1 MLYFKCVMCVISEYF
16 MAFIL
21 KGEIFLKKQD
31 FKRQLAAIMALAVT
45 FSSVP
50 PVWADEISF
59 ITDDDITLN
68 SISTIGMETNAYD
81 LLSDPVSDCPFIIT
95 GSADSAV
102 PLEHY
107 YALGSEAVGSQK
119 LVFYVNSNGAEDFE
133 ITSVTYNESDAT
145 SKLYGLIKLEEVN
158 GVSKYAYD
166 VDCWGTAVITVN
178 ATVGDVAYSQ
188 SFTFTSAA
196 AYLIPK
202 IYTNSISIPF
212 GTTADNIGTVI
223 DENELVQVSFSNK
236 YQSDITAGSEI
247 VRGVSDFPIPMHG
260 MYYTLDAKIS
270 DTDPYSVDV
279 SIVPTE
285 EGALCYC
292 FDTENTSATIP
303 FDVESPI
310 FKDAPEELVVPVFK
324 RDTESLYER
333 ANERAGS
340 AAILSNKFG
349 IYNGDT
355 YITSSRAHTLN
366 RYDKTYSEILATR
379 DYVHAY
385 GIKGYYPEAANWIFP
400 KGYNDTNQ
408 TALTYDPSVE
418 NYGFM
423 MNLPIRYDVKKI
435 ILKPLLEGKFTADNP
450 IDTSN
455 GESLSEAIKSALT
468 FTTENMDYSNMPTE
482 LLYGNTSY
490 KKTNVEEPE
499 GETVYAPAS
508 DDFDIIAGDMTY
520 DEKTGLQK
528 VTVTFV
534 LTEKGEEAYELS
546 ASDNAGISAT
556 VYVKAAMESYSF
568 SKESVSVSENASE
581 KLDLSRYL
589 EVSPTSTD
597 ASSVKY
603 YSDSPEIATVDEST
617 GAVTPV
623 APGSAKIYARGIIGG
638 EQGPKAYITVNVL
651 DEITISF
658 PNAEKNNSAY
668 YLYVTKYEKT
678 DSDETDQDFKYY
690 NNIVKNNAVVT
701 GNAKEYDFTDY
712 YLDTRGFSL
721 GALFSG
727 NSMLFSFSPIENSTC
742 LSSDSVKRLRVY
754 AKRDAHPV
762 LDTLTVPKDSE
773 KANEYIKDYFD
784 NLSFT
789 TYTGEAIDVDYTVKS
804 LTLNNDSTATAVI
817 EVADSQKD
825 EICIARTEDYN
836 KPLSTTEITVPVEYV
851 EKQTISAHW
860 NGGKLKLNLNTF
872 NRDGMM
878 AAIEEKMADDA
889 VSFTDGSGKKIAIPF
904 CGKDGDSGY
913 YIVTTGAGDS
923 MLLTLGFKGKYA
935 DFYDLDEGDVA
946 GTVYTGQNFNV
957 LVDFNVHIVP
967 SFIDTDIKVKIRK
980 TSTDAEK
987 IAAVKEA
994 VKAVDIRD
1002 ITTGEIIDKYPYE
1015 LSFGDNDIDI
1025 FNRTADSTFN
1035 VTDNRFVIG
1044 NGEAKT
1050 LHLGTQNF
1058 TFIDTG
1064 DGTEYTVS
1072 DKELKL
1078 ADGAETEAVIKVN
1091 PDDDTDKRLGL
1102 AKNYAL
1108 RCIDTEPGTV
1118 VRVNVVGS
1126 DANGATIAVSLM
1138 TNGNEVLSSEKTT
1151 SIEFNI
1157 TYRERKVVDL
1167 NLEPTDVTDNVVYVM
1182 PDDDLNARVALGTE
1196 RMKEMFTVTGAEEL
1210 SEDDYIVNIQPYAA
1224 DDGQAMFLITISL
1237 TNDDYCFKS
1246 KEHTAESKTI
1256 IFTEKKPA
1264 MVSLISKESV
1274 TPVFSTD
1281 ISDTNKDREVIL
1293 KEYIKK
1299 SIAIEAAPASDKEMC
1314 TDYDLDDIEYTTEYS
1329 DNGLPA
1335 SMTAKVV
1342 LHPDDYAE
1350 DGYNYSL
1357 TFTPTWKIEVDTTLA
1372 LKADATLTPEL
1383 RIPLADMTNMT
1394 IDDALVDYM
1403 KNAFSIINGFEG
1415 CDVRITP
1422 TVTDGDQVQGEVTL
1436 ILPAGG
1442 SNYCYKT
1449 KPGCIETLSF
1459 NAKVIG
1465 VSSATLALKDGMTL
1479 DPVIEVKDTDDADT
1493 RFQKAMEYINNAYTV
1508 ENADCDYSIGIER
1521 RAEIDS
1527 GYAEL
1532 ILRVP
1537 DEYELSE
1544 DSVNTLIFNAKYK
1557 VIYDYAKPEI
1567 TKVTPAAETVGVNWS
1582 EVRGAEKY
1590 RVYYFADGKWTLAGE
1605 RTETGM
1611 YVRNLTPGKK
1621 YGFAVKALLNGE
1633 WTDVTA
1639 SDIVYAT
1646 TLDVKPRI
1654 IETYDEEGVIGIN
1667 WSKVYAAEK
1676 YRVYYYT
1683 DGKWAL
1689 AGERTEEHML
1699 VKGLTKGK
1707 KYGFAVK
1714 ALVNGKWTDVTSSDI
1729 VYVTVSNIKPVIT
1742 KTFTSGKGTVG
1753 LNWSAVNGAEKY
1765 RVYYFADGK
1774 WTYAGERTELGMY
1787 VRNLTSGKKYGFAVK
1802 AYVDGQF
1809 TDVTSSDI
1817 IYVTAE

>member
-1 MLYFKCVMCVISEYF
+1 
-16 MAFIL
+16 
-21 KGEIFLKKQD
+21 
-31 FKRQLAAIMALAVT
+31 
-45 FSSVP
+45 
-50 PVWADEISF
+50 
-59 ITDDDITLN
+59 
-68 SISTIGMETNAYD
+68 
-81 LLSDPVSDCPFIIT
+81 
-95 GSADSAV
+95 
-102 PLEHY
+102 
-107 YALGSEAVGSQK
+107 
-119 LVFYVNSNGAEDFE
+119 
-133 ITSVTYNESDAT
+133 
-145 SKLYGLIKLEEVN
+145 
-158 GVSKYAYD
+158 
-166 VDCWGTAVITVN
+166 
-178 ATVGDVAYSQ
+178 
-188 SFTFTSAA
+188 
-196 AYLIPK
+196 
-202 IYTNSISIPF
+202 
-212 GTTADNIGTVI
+212 
-223 DENELVQVSFSNK
+223 
-236 YQSDITAGSEI
+236 
-247 VRGVSDFPIPMHG
+247 
-260 MYYTLDAKIS
+260 
-270 DTDPYSVDV
+270 
-279 SIVPTE
+279 
-285 EGALCYC
+285 
-292 FDTENTSATIP
+292 
-303 FDVESPI
+303 
-310 FKDAPEELVVPVFK
+310 
-324 RDTESLYER
+324 
-333 ANERAGS
+333 
-340 AAILSNKFG
+340 
-349 IYNGDT
+349 
-355 YITSSRAHTLN
+355 
-366 RYDKTYSEILATR
+366 
-379 DYVHAY
+379 
-385 GIKGYYPEAANWIFP
+385 
-400 KGYNDTNQ
+400 
-408 TALTYDPSVE
+408 
-418 NYGFM
+418 
-423 MNLPIRYDVKKI
+423 
-435 ILKPLLEGKFTADNP
+435 
-450 IDTSN
+450 
-455 GESLSEAIKSALT
+455 
-468 FTTENMDYSNMPTE
+468 
-482 LLYGNTSY
+482 
-490 KKTNVEEPE
+490 
-499 GETVYAPAS
+499 
-508 DDFDIIAGDMTY
+508 
-520 DEKTGLQK
+520 
-528 VTVTFV
+528 
-534 LTEKGEEAYELS
+534 
-546 ASDNAGISAT
+546 
-556 VYVKAAMESYSF
+556 
-568 SKESVSVSENASE
+568 
-581 KLDLSRYL
+581 
-589 EVSPTSTD
+589 
-597 ASSVKY
+597 
-603 YSDSPEIATVDEST
+603 
-617 GAVTPV
+617 
-623 APGSAKIYARGIIGG
+623 
-638 EQGPKAYITVNVL
+638 
-651 DEITISF
+651 
-658 PNAEKNNSAY
+658 
-668 YLYVTKYEKT
+668 
-678 DSDETDQDFKYY
+678 
-690 NNIVKNNAVVT
+690 
-701 GNAKEYDFTDY
+701 
-712 YLDTRGFSL
+712 
-721 GALFSG
+721 
-727 NSMLFSFSPIENSTC
+727 
-742 LSSDSVKRLRVY
+742 
-754 AKRDAHPV
+754 
-762 LDTLTVPKDSE
+762 
-773 KANEYIKDYFD
+773 
-784 NLSFT
+784 
-789 TYTGEAIDVDYTVKS
+789 
-804 LTLNNDSTATAVI
+804 
-817 EVADSQKD
+817 
-825 EICIARTEDYN
+825 
-836 KPLSTTEITVPVEYV
+836 
-851 EKQTISAHW
+851 
-860 NGGKLKLNLNTF
+860 
-872 NRDGMM
+872 MM

-946 GTVYTGQNFNV
+946 GTVYTGNNFNV

-967 SFIDTDIKVKIRK
+967 SFMDTDIKVKISK

-987 IAAVKEA
+987 IAAVQEA
-994 VKAVDIRD
+994 IKAIDIRD
-1002 ITTGEIIDKYPYE
+1002 IYTGEIIDKYTYK
-1015 LSFGDNDIDI
+1015 LNFGDNDIDI

-1050 LHLGTQNF
+1050 LHLGRQNF

-1108 RCIDTEPGTV
+1108 RCVDMEPGTV
-1118 VRVNVVGS
+1118 VRVNVVSS

-1157 TYRERKVVDL
+1157 TYQERKVVDL

-1182 PDDDLNARVALGTE
+1182 PDDDLNARIALGTE

-1210 SEDDYIVNIQPYAA
+1210 SEDDYSVNIQPYAA
-1224 DDGQAMFLITISL
+1224 DDEQATFLITISL

-1264 MVSLISKESV
+1264 MVSLTSKESV

-1281 ISDTNKDREVIL
+1281 ISDTNKDREAIL

-1299 SIAIEAAPASDKEMC
+1299 NIAFQAAAASDKDKEMC
-1314 TDYDLDDIEYTTEYS
+1314 TSYNLDDIEYITEYS

-1357 TFTPTWKIEVDTTLA
+1357 TFTPKWRIKVDTTLA
-1372 LKADATLTPEL
+1372 LQADATLTPEL
-1383 RIPLADMTNMT
+1383 RIPAADLSDNMAVT
-1394 IDDALVDYM
+1394 EALVNYM

-1415 CDVRITP
+1415 CSVRITP
-1422 TVTDGDQVQGEVTL
+1422 TAMDGEQVQGEVNL
-1436 ILPAGG
+1436 ILPEDG
-1442 SNYCYKT
+1442 SNYYYLT

-1479 DPVIEVKDTDDADT
+1479 SPVIEVKETDDADT
-1493 RFQKAMEYINNAYTV
+1493 RFQKAMEYIDNAYTV

-1537 DEYELSE
+1537 DGYELSE
-1544 DSVNTLIFNAKYK
+1544 DSVDTLIFNATYK

-1567 TKVTPAAETVGVNWS
+1567 TKVTPAAKTVGVNWS

-1667 WSKVYAAEK
+1667 WTEVYAAEK

-1817 IYVTAE
+1817 VYVTAE

>member
-1 MLYFKCVMCVISEYF
+1 

-119 LVFYVNSNGAEDFE
+119 LVFYVNSNGAEDFK
-133 ITSVTYNESDAT
+133 ITSVTYNEADAT

-178 ATVGDVAYSQ
+178 ATVGDVSYSQ

-202 IYTNSISIPF
+202 IYAYSTISIPF

-490 KKTNVEEPE
+490 NKTNVEEPE

-508 DDFDIIAGDMTY
+508 DDFDIITGDMTY

-589 EVSPTSTD
+589 EVSPTGTD

-603 YSDSPEIATVDEST
+603 YSDNPEIATVDEST

-623 APGSAKIYARGIIGG
+623 APGSAKIYAQGIIGG

-651 DEITISF
+651 DEITITF
-658 PNAEKNNSAY
+658 PNAEKIDSAY
-668 YLYVTKYEKT
+668 YLYVTQYEGS
-678 DSDETDQDFKYY
+678 DSQQKFIYY
-690 NNIVKNNAVVT
+690 SDIVKNNAAVT
-701 GNAKEYDFTDY
+701 GNVKEYEVTD
-712 YLDTRGFSL
+712 DNHDARGFRL

-762 LDTLTVPKDSE
+762 LDTLTVPKDPE

-804 LTLNNDSTATAVI
+804 LNLNNDSTATAVI

-878 AAIEEKMADDA
+878 AAVEKKLADGA
-889 VSFTDGSGKKIAIPF
+889 VSFTDESGKEIAIPF
-904 CGKDGDSGY
+904 CGKNGDSGY

-923 MLLTLGFKGKYA
+923 ILLTLGFKGKYA

-946 GTVYTGQNFNV
+946 GTVYTGKNFNV

-967 SFIDTDIKVKIRK
+967 SFMDTDIKVKISK

-987 IAAVKEA
+987 IAAVQEA
-994 VKAVDIRD
+994 IKAIDIRD
-1002 ITTGEIIDKYPYE
+1002 IYTGEIIDKYTYK
-1015 LSFGDNDIDI
+1015 LNFGDNDIDI

-1050 LHLGTQNF
+1050 LHLGRQNF

-1078 ADGAETEAVIKVN
+1078 ADGASTEAVIKVN
-1091 PDDDTDKRLGL
+1091 PDDDVLTRLNL
-1102 AKNYAL
+1102 AKDYVAG
-1108 RCIDTEPGTV
+1108 CIDTESDSRIVDV
-1118 VRVNVVGS
+1118 VSS
-1126 DANGATIAVSLM
+1126 DANGATIAVSL
-1138 TNGNEVLSSEKTT
+1138 TPSANEVLSSEKTT
-1151 SIEFNI
+1151 RLEFNI
-1157 TYRERKVVDL
+1157 TYRERKAVEL
-1167 NLEPTDVTDNVVYVM
+1167 KLEPTDVTDNVVYVM

-1264 MVSLISKESV
+1264 MVTLTSKESV

-1281 ISDTNKDREVIL
+1281 ISDTNKDREAIL

-1299 SIAIEAAPASDKEMC
+1299 NIAFQAAAASDKDKEMC
-1314 TDYDLDDIEYTTEYS
+1314 TSYNLDDIEYITEYS

-1357 TFTPTWKIEVDTTLA
+1357 TFTPKWRIKVDTTLA
-1372 LKADATLTPEL
+1372 L
-1383 RIPLADMTNMT
+1383 
-1394 IDDALVDYM
+1394 
-1403 KNAFSIINGFEG
+1403 
-1415 CDVRITP
+1415 
-1422 TVTDGDQVQGEVTL
+1422 
-1436 ILPAGG
+1436 
-1442 SNYCYKT
+1442 
-1449 KPGCIETLSF
+1449 
-1459 NAKVIG
+1459 
-1465 VSSATLALKDGMTL
+1465 
-1479 DPVIEVKDTDDADT
+1479 
-1493 RFQKAMEYINNAYTV
+1493 
-1508 ENADCDYSIGIER
+1508 
-1521 RAEIDS
+1521 
-1527 GYAEL
+1527 
-1532 ILRVP
+1532 
-1537 DEYELSE
+1537 
-1544 DSVNTLIFNAKYK
+1544 
-1557 VIYDYAKPEI
+1557 
-1567 TKVTPAAETVGVNWS
+1567 
-1582 EVRGAEKY
+1582 
-1590 RVYYFADGKWTLAGE
+1590 
-1605 RTETGM
+1605 
-1611 YVRNLTPGKK
+1611 
-1621 YGFAVKALLNGE
+1621 
-1633 WTDVTA
+1633 
-1639 SDIVYAT
+1639 
-1646 TLDVKPRI
+1646 
-1654 IETYDEEGVIGIN
+1654 
-1667 WSKVYAAEK
+1667 
-1676 YRVYYYT
+1676 
-1683 DGKWAL
+1683 
-1689 AGERTEEHML
+1689 
-1699 VKGLTKGK
+1699 
-1707 KYGFAVK
+1707 
-1714 ALVNGKWTDVTSSDI
+1714 
-1729 VYVTVSNIKPVIT
+1729 
-1742 KTFTSGKGTVG
+1742 
-1753 LNWSAVNGAEKY
+1753 
-1765 RVYYFADGK
+1765 
-1774 WTYAGERTELGMY
+1774 
-1787 VRNLTSGKKYGFAVK
+1787 
-1802 AYVDGQF
+1802 
-1809 TDVTSSDI
+1809 
-1817 IYVTAE
+1817 

>member
-1 MLYFKCVMCVISEYF
+1 
-16 MAFIL
+16 MAFFIL

-133 ITSVTYNESDAT
+133 ITSVTYNEADAT

-166 VDCWGTAVITVN
+166 VDCRGTAVITVN

-188 SFTFTSAA
+188 SFTFTSAE

-223 DENELVQVSFSNK
+223 DENELVQVGFNSK
-236 YQSDITAGSEI
+236 YQSDITVGSEI
-247 VRGVSDFPIPMHG
+247 VRGVRDY
-260 MYYTLDAKIS
+260 YYTPVHGEDYTIDAKIS
-270 DTDPYSVDV
+270 DADPYSVDV

-285 EGALCYC
+285 EGALSYC

-324 RDTESLYER
+324 RDTESLYKR

-400 KGYNDTNQ
+400 KGYNDTNP
-408 TALTYDPSVE
+408 TASTYDPSVE

-435 ILKPLLEGKFTADNP
+435 ILKPLLDGKFTADNP

-490 KKTNVEEPE
+490 NKTNVEEPE

-589 EVSPTSTD
+589 EVSPTGTD

-603 YSDSPEIATVDEST
+603 YSDNPEIATVDEST
-617 GAVTPV
+617 GVITAV
-623 APGSAKIYARGIIGG
+623 APGSAKIYAQGIIGG

-658 PNAEKNNSAY
+658 PNAEKINSAY
-668 YLYVTKYEKT
+668 YLYVTKYERT

-690 NNIVKNNAVVT
+690 NNTVKNNAVVT
-701 GNAKEYDFTDY
+701 GNAKEYDFTDH

-762 LDTLTVPKDSE
+762 LDTLTVPKDPE

-957 LVDFNVHIVP
+957 LVDFNVYIVP
-967 SFIDTDIKVKIRK
+967 SFLDTDIKVNISK

-994 VKAVDIRD
+994 VEAVDIRD
-1002 ITTGEIIDKYPYE
+1002 ITTGEIIDKYTYK

-1025 FNRTADSTFN
+1025 FNRTADATFN
-1035 VTDNRFVIG
+1035 ITDNRFVIG
-1044 NGEAKT
+1044 NSEAKK
-1050 LHLGTQNF
+1050 LQLGRQNF
-1058 TFIDTG
+1058 TFTDN
-1064 DGTEYTVS
+1064 GTEYTVS
-1072 DKELKL
+1072 DRELKL
-1078 ADGAETEAVIKVN
+1078 KDGASTEAVIKVN
-1091 PDDDTDKRLGL
+1091 PDDDVLTRLNL
-1102 AKNYAL
+1102 AKDYVAG
-1108 RCIDTEPGTV
+1108 CIDMEPDTSVEVKV
-1118 VRVNVVGS
+1118 VSS
-1126 DANGATIAVSLM
+1126 DANGSTITVSLM
-1138 TNGNEVLSSEKTT
+1138 TNGNNEVLSSEKTT
-1151 SIEFNI
+1151 RLEFNI
-1157 TYRERKVVDL
+1157 TYRERKAVEL
-1167 NLEPTDVTDNVVYVM
+1167 KLEPTDVTDNVVYVM
-1182 PDDDLNARVALGTE
+1182 PDDDLNARIALGAE
-1196 RMKEMFTVTGAEEL
+1196 RVKEMFTVTGAEEL
-1210 SEDDYIVNIQPYAA
+1210 SEDDYSVNIQPYTAGEDEA
-1224 DDGQAMFLITISL
+1224 LFLITISL

-1246 KEHTAESKTI
+1246 KENTNATKTI

-1264 MVSLISKESV
+1264 MVNLSTFNSV
-1274 TPVFSTD
+1274 TPVLSTD
-1281 ISDTNKDREVIL
+1281 ISDTNKNREAIL

-1299 SIAIEAAPASDKEMC
+1299 NITIAPAPASDKEMC

-1350 DGYNYSL
+1350 NGYNYSL
-1357 TFTPTWKIEVDTTLA
+1357 TFTPTWKIEADTTLA

-1544 DSVNTLIFNAKYK
+1544 DSVNTLIFNATYK

-1567 TKVTPAAETVGVNWS
+1567 TKVTPAANTVGINWS

-1667 WSKVYAAEK
+1667 WTEVYAAEK

-1817 IYVTAE
+1817 VYVTAE

>member
-1 MLYFKCVMCVISEYF
+1 M
-16 MAFIL
+16 
-21 KGEIFLKKQD
+21 KKQD

-119 LVFYVNSNGAEDFE
+119 LVFYVNSNGAEDFK
-133 ITSVTYNESDAT
+133 ITSVTYNEADAT

-178 ATVGDVAYSQ
+178 ATVGDVSYSQ

-202 IYTNSISIPF
+202 IYAYSTISIPF

-490 KKTNVEEPE
+490 NKTNVEEPE

-508 DDFDIIAGDMTY
+508 DDFDIITGDMTY

-589 EVSPTSTD
+589 EVSPTGTD

-603 YSDSPEIATVDEST
+603 YSDNPEIATVDEST

-623 APGSAKIYARGIIGG
+623 APGSAKIYAQGIIGG

-651 DEITISF
+651 DEITITF
-658 PNAEKNNSAY
+658 PNAEKIDSAY
-668 YLYVTKYEKT
+668 YLYVTQYEGS
-678 DSDETDQDFKYY
+678 DSQQKFIYY
-690 NNIVKNNAVVT
+690 SDIVKNNAAVT
-701 GNAKEYDFTDY
+701 GNVKEYEVTD
-712 YLDTRGFSL
+712 DNHDARGFRL

-762 LDTLTVPKDSE
+762 LDTLTVPKDPE

-804 LTLNNDSTATAVI
+804 LNLNNDSTATAVI

-878 AAIEEKMADDA
+878 AAVEKKLADGA
-889 VSFTDGSGKKIAIPF
+889 VSFTDESGKEIAIPF
-904 CGKDGDSGY
+904 CGKNGDSGY

-923 MLLTLGFKGKYA
+923 ILLTLGFKGKYA

-946 GTVYTGQNFNV
+946 GTVYTGKNFNV

-967 SFIDTDIKVKIRK
+967 SFMDTDIKVKISK

-987 IAAVKEA
+987 IAAVQEA
-994 VKAVDIRD
+994 IKAIDIRD
-1002 ITTGEIIDKYPYE
+1002 IYTGEIIDKYTYK
-1015 LSFGDNDIDI
+1015 LNFGDNDIDI

-1050 LHLGTQNF
+1050 LHLGRQNF

-1078 ADGAETEAVIKVN
+1078 ADGASTEAVIKVN
-1091 PDDDTDKRLGL
+1091 PDDDVLTRLNL
-1102 AKNYAL
+1102 AKDYVAG
-1108 RCIDTEPGTV
+1108 CIDTESDSRIVDV
-1118 VRVNVVGS
+1118 VSS
-1126 DANGATIAVSLM
+1126 DANGATIAVSL
-1138 TNGNEVLSSEKTT
+1138 TPSANEVLSSEKTT
-1151 SIEFNI
+1151 RLEFNI
-1157 TYRERKVVDL
+1157 TYRERKAVEL
-1167 NLEPTDVTDNVVYVM
+1167 KLEPTDVTDNVVYVM

-1264 MVSLISKESV
+1264 MVTLTSKESV

-1281 ISDTNKDREVIL
+1281 ISDTNKDREAIL

-1299 SIAIEAAPASDKEMC
+1299 NIAFQAAAASDKDKEMC
-1314 TDYDLDDIEYTTEYS
+1314 TSYNLDDIEYITEYS

-1357 TFTPTWKIEVDTTLA
+1357 TFTPKWRIKVDTTLA
-1372 LKADATLTPEL
+1372 LQADATLTPEL
-1383 RIPLADMTNMT
+1383 RIPPADLSDNMAVT
-1394 IDDALVDYM
+1394 EALVNYM

-1415 CDVRITP
+1415 CSVRITP
-1422 TVTDGDQVQGEVTL
+1422 TAMDGEQVQGEVNL
-1436 ILPAGG
+1436 ILPEDG
-1442 SNYCYKT
+1442 SNYYYLT

-1479 DPVIEVKDTDDADT
+1479 SPVIEVKETDDADT
-1493 RFQKAMEYINNAYTV
+1493 RFQKAMEYIDNAYTV

-1537 DEYELSE
+1537 DGYELSE
-1544 DSVNTLIFNAKYK
+1544 DSVNTLIFNATYK

-1667 WSKVYAAEK
+1667 WTEVYAAEK

-1817 IYVTAE
+1817 VYVTAE

>member
-1 MLYFKCVMCVISEYF
+1 
-16 MAFIL
+16 
-21 KGEIFLKKQD
+21 
-31 FKRQLAAIMALAVT
+31 
-45 FSSVP
+45 
-50 PVWADEISF
+50 
-59 ITDDDITLN
+59 
-68 SISTIGMETNAYD
+68 METNAYD

-133 ITSVTYNESDAT
+133 ITSVTYNEADAT

-490 KKTNVEEPE
+490 NKTNVEEPE

-508 DDFDIIAGDMTY
+508 DDFDIITGNMTY

-589 EVSPTSTD
+589 EVSPTGTD

-603 YSDSPEIATVDEST
+603 YSDNPEIATVDEST

-762 LDTLTVPKDSE
+762 LDTLTVPKDPE

-946 GTVYTGQNFNV
+946 GTVYTGKNFNV

-967 SFIDTDIKVKIRK
+967 SFLDTDIKVNISK

-987 IAAVKEA
+987 IAAVQEA
-994 VKAVDIRD
+994 VEAVDIRD
-1002 ITTGEIIDKYPYE
+1002 IYTGEIIDKYTYK

-1108 RCIDTEPGTV
+1108 RCIDTEPGTSV
-1118 VRVNVVGS
+1118 EVNVVSS
-1126 DANGATIAVSLM
+1126 DANGSTIAVSLM

-1182 PDDDLNARVALGTE
+1182 PDDDLNARVALGAE
-1196 RMKEMFTVTGAEEL
+1196 RVKEMFTVTGAEEL

-1264 MVSLISKESV
+1264 PVGLISKESV

-1281 ISDTNKDREVIL
+1281 ISDTNKNREAIL

-1299 SIAIEAAPASDKEMC
+1299 NITIAPAPASDKEMC

-1350 DGYNYSL
+1350 NGYNYSL
-1357 TFTPTWKIEVDTTLA
+1357 TFTPTWKIEADTTLA

-1544 DSVNTLIFNAKYK
+1544 DSVNTLIFNATYK

-1567 TKVTPAAETVGVNWS
+1567 TKVTPAANTVGINWS

-1667 WSKVYAAEK
+1667 WTEVYAAEK

-1817 IYVTAE
+1817 VYVTAE

>member
-1 MLYFKCVMCVISEYF
+1 M
-16 MAFIL
+16 
-21 KGEIFLKKQD
+21 FLKKQD

-59 ITDDDITLN
+59 ITDDDVTLN
-68 SISTIGMETNAYD
+68 SISTIGMETNAYE
-81 LLSDPVSDCPFIIT
+81 LLSDPVSDCPFTIT

-107 YALGSEAVGSQK
+107 YALGSEAIGSQK
-119 LVFYVNSNGAEDFE
+119 LVFYVNSNGAEDFK
-133 ITSVTYNESDAT
+133 ITSVTYNEADAT

-166 VDCWGTAVITVN
+166 VNCWGTAVITVN
-178 ATVGDVAYSQ
+178 ATVGDVSYSQ

-223 DENELVQVSFSNK
+223 DENELVEVGFNSK
-236 YQSDITAGSEI
+236 YQSDITVGSEI
-247 VRGVSDFPIPMHG
+247 VKGNKGDFPVPMHG

-285 EGALCYC
+285 EGAICYC

-324 RDTESLYER
+324 RDTESLYKR

-385 GIKGYYPEAANWIFP
+385 GIKGYYPDAANWIFP

-408 TALTYDPSVE
+408 TASTYDPSVE

-455 GESLSEAIKSALT
+455 GENLSEAIKSALT

-490 KKTNVEEPE
+490 NKTNVEEPE

-508 DDFDIIAGDMTY
+508 DDFDIITGDMTY

-528 VTVTFV
+528 VNVTFV

-556 VYVKAAMESYSF
+556 VYVKAAMESYRF

-589 EVSPTSTD
+589 EVSPTGTD

-603 YSDSPEIATVDEST
+603 YSDNPEIATVDEST
-617 GAVTPV
+617 GVVTAV
-623 APGSAKIYARGIIGG
+623 APGSAKIYAQGIIGG

-651 DEITISF
+651 DEITITF
-658 PNAEKNNSAY
+658 PNAEKIDSAY
-668 YLYVTKYEKT
+668 YLYVTQYEGSQQKFIYY
-678 DSDETDQDFKYY
+678 SD
-690 NNIVKNNAVVT
+690 IVKNNAAVT
-701 GNAKEYDFTDY
+701 GNVKEYEVTDDY
-712 YLDTRGFSL
+712 HDARGFRL
-721 GALFSG
+721 GALYSG
-727 NSMLFSFSPIENSTC
+727 NSMLFSFGPIENSTC

-762 LDTLTVPKDSE
+762 LDTLTVPKDPE

-804 LTLNNDSTATAVI
+804 LNLNNDSTATAVI

-836 KPLSTTEITVPVEYV
+836 KPLSTAEITVPVEYV

-878 AAIEEKMADDA
+878 AAVEKKLADGA
-889 VSFTDGSGKKIAIPF
+889 VSFTDESGKEIAIPF
-904 CGKDGDSGY
+904 CGKNGDSGY
-913 YIVTTGAGDS
+913 YIVTSGAGDS

-967 SFIDTDIKVKIRK
+967 SFMDTDIKVKISK

-987 IAAVKEA
+987 IAAVQEA
-994 VKAVDIRD
+994 IKAIDIRD
-1002 ITTGEIIDKYPYE
+1002 IYTSKIIDRYTYK
-1015 LSFGDNDIDI
+1015 LNFGDNDIDI

-1050 LHLGTQNF
+1050 LHLGRQNF

-1108 RCIDTEPGTV
+1108 RCIDTESGTV
-1118 VRVNVVGS
+1118 VRVQVVSS

-1151 SIEFNI
+1151 RLEFNI

-1224 DDGQAMFLITISL
+1224 DDEQATFLITISL

-1264 MVSLISKESV
+1264 PVSLTSKESV

-1281 ISDTNKDREVIL
+1281 ISDTNKDREAIL

-1299 SIAIEAAPASDKEMC
+1299 SIAFEAAAASDNDKEMC
-1314 TDYDLDDIEYTTEYS
+1314 TDYNLDDIEYITEYS

-1350 DGYNYSL
+1350 DGWNYSL
-1357 TFTPTWKIEVDTTLA
+1357 TFTPTWEIEVDTTLA

-1383 RIPLADMTNMT
+1383 RIPLADMTDVT
-1394 IDDALVDYM
+1394 IGNAIVDYM

-1422 TVTDGDQVQGEVTL
+1422 TTSRGEQVQGEVTL
-1436 ILPAGG
+1436 ILPADG
-1442 SNYCYKT
+1442 SNYYYRT
-1449 KPGCIETLSF
+1449 KEGSIKKLSF
-1459 NAKVIG
+1459 DAKVIG

-1479 DPVIEVKDTDDADT
+1479 SPVIEVKETDDADT
-1493 RFQKAMEYINNAYTV
+1493 RFQKAMEYIDNAYTV

-1537 DEYELSE
+1537 DGCELSE
-1544 DSVNTLIFNAKYK
+1544 DSVESLRFNATYK

-1567 TKVTPAAETVGVNWS
+1567 TKVTPAANTVGVNWS

-1742 KTFTSGKGTVG
+1742 KAFTSGKGTVG
-1753 LNWSAVNGAEKY
+1753 LNWSAVKGAEKY

-1774 WTYAGERTELGMY
+1774 WSYAGERTELGMY
-1787 VRNLTSGKKYGFAVK
+1787 VKNLTSGKKYGFAVK

-1809 TDVTSSDI
+1809 TDVVASDI
-1817 IYVTAE
+1817 VYVTAE

>member
-1 MLYFKCVMCVISEYF
+1 MCVISEYF

-21 KGEIFLKKQD
+21 KGEMFLKKQD

-59 ITDDDITLN
+59 ITDDDVTLN
-68 SISTIGMETNAYD
+68 SISTIGIETNAYE
-81 LLSDPVSDCPFIIT
+81 LLSDPVSDCPFTIT

-107 YALGSEAVGSQK
+107 YALGPEAVGSQK
-119 LVFYVNSNGAEDFE
+119 LVFYVNSNGAEDFK
-133 ITSVTYNESDAT
+133 ITSVTYNEADAT

-166 VDCWGTAVITVN
+166 VNCWGTAVITVN
-178 ATVGDVAYSQ
+178 ATVGDVSYSQ

-223 DENELVQVSFSNK
+223 DENELVEVGFNNK

-324 RDTESLYER
+324 RDTESLYNR

-408 TALTYDPSVE
+408 TASTYDPSVE

-455 GESLSEAIKSALT
+455 GENLSEAIKSALT

-490 KKTNVEEPE
+490 NKTNVEEPE

-508 DDFDIIAGDMTY
+508 DDFDIITGDMTY

-528 VTVTFV
+528 VNVTFV

-589 EVSPTSTD
+589 EVSPTGTD

-603 YSDSPEIATVDEST
+603 YSDNPEIATVDEST

-623 APGSAKIYARGIIGG
+623 APGSAKIYAQGIIGG

-651 DEITISF
+651 DEITITF
-658 PNAEKNNSAY
+658 PNAEKIDSAY
-668 YLYVTKYEKT
+668 YLYVTQYEGS
-678 DSDETDQDFKYY
+678 DSQQKFIYY
-690 NNIVKNNAVVT
+690 SDIVKNNAAVT
-701 GNAKEYDFTDY
+701 GNVKEYEVTD
-712 YLDTRGFSL
+712 DNHDARGFRL
-721 GALFSG
+721 GALYSG
-727 NSMLFSFSPIENSTC
+727 NSMLFSFSPIENTTC
-742 LSSDSVKRLRVY
+742 ISSDSVRRLRVY

-762 LDTLTVPKDSE
+762 LDTLTVPKDPE

-804 LTLNNDSTATAVI
+804 LNLNNDSTATAVI

-836 KPLSTTEITVPVEYV
+836 KPLSTAEITVPVEYV

-878 AAIEEKMADDA
+878 AAVEKKLADGA
-889 VSFTDGSGKKIAIPF
+889 VSFTDESGKEIAIPF
-904 CGKDGDSGY
+904 CGKNGDSGY
-913 YIVTTGAGDS
+913 YIVTSGAGDS
-923 MLLTLGFKGKYA
+923 ILLTLGFKGKYA

-946 GTVYTGQNFNV
+946 GTVYTGNNFNV
-957 LVDFNVHIVP
+957 LVDFNVYIVP
-967 SFIDTDIKVKIRK
+967 SFLDTDIKVNISR

-994 VKAVDIRD
+994 VEAVDIRD
-1002 ITTGEIIDKYPYE
+1002 ITTGEIIDKYTYK

-1118 VRVNVVGS
+1118 VRVQAVSS
-1126 DANGATIAVSLM
+1126 DANGATIAVSLI

-1151 SIEFNI
+1151 RLEFNI

-1182 PDDDLNARVALGTE
+1182 PDDDLNARVALGAE
-1196 RMKEMFTVTGAEEL
+1196 RVKEMFTVTGAEEL

-1224 DDGQAMFLITISL
+1224 DDEQATFLITISL

-1264 MVSLISKESV
+1264 MVTLMAFNSV
-1274 TPVFSTD
+1274 TPVLSTD
-1281 ISDTNKDREVIL
+1281 ISDTNKDREAIL

-1299 SIAIEAAPASDKEMC
+1299 SIAFQAAATDNDKERC
-1314 TDYDLDDIEYTTEYS
+1314 TSYNLDDIEYITEYS

-1357 TFTPTWKIEVDTTLA
+1357 TFTPTWQIEVDTTLA

-1383 RIPLADMTNMT
+1383 RIPLADMTDVT
-1394 IDDALVDYM
+1394 IGNAIVDYM
-1403 KNAFSIINGFEG
+1403 KNAFNIINGFEG

-1422 TVTDGDQVQGEVTL
+1422 TASYGDQVQGEVWL
-1436 ILPAGG
+1436 ILPEKG
-1442 SNYCYKT
+1442 SNYYYRT
-1449 KPGCIETLSF
+1449 KEGSIKKLSF
-1459 NAKVIG
+1459 DAKVIG

-1537 DEYELSE
+1537 DGCELSE
-1544 DSVNTLIFNAKYK
+1544 DSVDTLIFNATYK

-1567 TKVTPAAETVGVNWS
+1567 TKVTPAANTVGVNWS

-1654 IETYDEEGVIGIN
+1654 TETYEEEGVIGIN
-1667 WSKVYAAEK
+1667 WTEVYAAEK
-1676 YRVYYYT
+1676 YRIYYYA
-1683 DGKWAL
+1683 DGKWIYSETTSTQAL
-1689 AGERTEEHML
+1689 IA
-1699 VKGLTKGK
+1699 GLTRGK

-1729 VYVTVSNIKPVIT
+1729 VYVTVSDFKPVIT
-1742 KTFTSGKGTVG
+1742 KAFTSGKGTVG
-1753 LNWSAVNGAEKY
+1753 LNWSAVKGAEKY

-1774 WTYAGERTELGMY
+1774 WSYAGERTELGMY
-1787 VRNLTSGKKYGFAVK
+1787 VKNLTSGKKYGFAVK

-1809 TDVTSSDI
+1809 TDVVASDI
-1817 IYVTAE
+1817 VYVTAE

>member
-589 EVSPTSTD
+589 EVSPTGTD

-1210 SEDDYIVNIQPYAA
+1210 SEDDYIVNILPYAA

>member
-119 LVFYVNSNGAEDFE
+119 LVFYVNSNGAEDFK
-133 ITSVTYNESDAT
+133 ITSVTYNEADAT

-247 VRGVSDFPIPMHG
+247 VRGVRDY
-260 MYYTLDAKIS
+260 YYTPVHGEDYTIDAKIS
-270 DTDPYSVDV
+270 DADPYSVDV

-285 EGALCYC
+285 EGALSYC

-324 RDTESLYER
+324 RDTESLYKR

-400 KGYNDTNQ
+400 KGYNDTNP
-408 TALTYDPSVE
+408 TASTYDPSVE

-435 ILKPLLEGKFTADNP
+435 ILKPLLDGKFTADNP

-490 KKTNVEEPE
+490 NKTNVEEPE

-508 DDFDIIAGDMTY
+508 DDFDIITGDMTY

-589 EVSPTSTD
+589 EVSPTGTD

-603 YSDSPEIATVDEST
+603 YSDNPEIATVDEST

-623 APGSAKIYARGIIGG
+623 APGSAKIYAQGIIGG

-651 DEITISF
+651 DEITITF
-658 PNAEKNNSAY
+658 PNAEKIDSAY
-668 YLYVTKYEKT
+668 YLYVTQYEGS
-678 DSDETDQDFKYY
+678 DSQQKFIYY
-690 NNIVKNNAVVT
+690 SDIVKNNAAVT
-701 GNAKEYDFTDY
+701 GNVKEYEVTD
-712 YLDTRGFSL
+712 DNHDARGFRL

-762 LDTLTVPKDSE
+762 LDTLTVPKDPE

-804 LTLNNDSTATAVI
+804 LNLNNDSTATAVI

-878 AAIEEKMADDA
+878 AAVEKKLADGA
-889 VSFTDGSGKKIAIPF
+889 VSFTDESGKEIAIPF
-904 CGKDGDSGY
+904 CGKNGDSGY

-923 MLLTLGFKGKYA
+923 ILLTLGFKGKYA

-946 GTVYTGQNFNV
+946 GTVYTGKNFNV

-967 SFIDTDIKVKIRK
+967 SFMDTDIKVKISK

-987 IAAVKEA
+987 IAAVQEA
-994 VKAVDIRD
+994 IKAIDIRD
-1002 ITTGEIIDKYPYE
+1002 IYTGEIIDKYTYK
-1015 LSFGDNDIDI
+1015 LNFGDNDIDI

-1050 LHLGTQNF
+1050 LHLGRQNF

-1078 ADGAETEAVIKVN
+1078 ADGASTEAVIKVN
-1091 PDDDTDKRLGL
+1091 PDDDVLTRLNL
-1102 AKNYAL
+1102 AKDYVAG
-1108 RCIDTEPGTV
+1108 CIDTESDSRIVDV
-1118 VRVNVVGS
+1118 VSS
-1126 DANGATIAVSLM
+1126 DANGATIAVSL
-1138 TNGNEVLSSEKTT
+1138 TPSANEVLSSEKTT
-1151 SIEFNI
+1151 RLEFNI
-1157 TYRERKVVDL
+1157 TYRERKAVEL
-1167 NLEPTDVTDNVVYVM
+1167 KLEPTDVTDNVVYVM
-1182 PDDDLNARVALGTE
+1182 PDDDLNARIALGAE

-1281 ISDTNKDREVIL
+1281 ISDTNKDREAIL

-1299 SIAIEAAPASDKEMC
+1299 NITIAPAPTSDKEMC
-1314 TDYDLDDIEYTTEYS
+1314 TDYDLDDIEYITEYS

-1357 TFTPTWKIEVDTTLA
+1357 TFTPKWRIKVDTTLA
-1372 LKADATLTPEL
+1372 LQADATLTPEL
-1383 RIPLADMTNMT
+1383 RIPAADLSDNMAVT
-1394 IDDALVDYM
+1394 EALVNYM

-1415 CDVRITP
+1415 CSVRITP
-1422 TVTDGDQVQGEVTL
+1422 TAMDGEQVQGEVNL
-1436 ILPAGG
+1436 ILPEDG
-1442 SNYCYKT
+1442 SNYYYLT

-1479 DPVIEVKDTDDADT
+1479 SPVIEVKETDDADT
-1493 RFQKAMEYINNAYTV
+1493 RFQKAMEYIDNAYTV

-1537 DEYELSE
+1537 DGYELSE
-1544 DSVNTLIFNAKYK
+1544 DSVNTLIFNATYK

-1667 WSKVYAAEK
+1667 WTEVYAAEK

-1817 IYVTAE
+1817 VYVTAE

>member
-1 MLYFKCVMCVISEYF
+1 M
-16 MAFIL
+16 
-21 KGEIFLKKQD
+21 KKQD

-178 ATVGDVAYSQ
+178 ATVGGVAYSQ

-202 IYTNSISIPF
+202 IYAYSTISIPF

-589 EVSPTSTD
+589 EVSPTGTD

>member
-1 MLYFKCVMCVISEYF
+1 
-16 MAFIL
+16 
-21 KGEIFLKKQD
+21 
-31 FKRQLAAIMALAVT
+31 
-45 FSSVP
+45 
-50 PVWADEISF
+50 
-59 ITDDDITLN
+59 
-68 SISTIGMETNAYD
+68 METNAYD

-400 KGYNDTNQ
+400 KGYNDTNP
-408 TALTYDPSVE
+408 TASTYDPSVE

-455 GESLSEAIKSALT
+455 GENMSEAIKSALT

-490 KKTNVEEPE
+490 NKTNVEEPE

-508 DDFDIIAGDMTY
+508 DDFDIITGDMTY

-528 VTVTFV
+528 VNVTFV

-568 SKESVSVSENASE
+568 SEESVSVSENASE

-589 EVSPTSTD
+589 EVSPTGTD

-603 YSDSPEIATVDEST
+603 YSDNPEIATVDEST

-623 APGSAKIYARGIIGG
+623 APGSAKIYAQGIIGG

-651 DEITISF
+651 DEITITF
-658 PNAEKNNSAY
+658 PNAEKIDSAY
-668 YLYVTKYEKT
+668 YLYVTQYEGS
-678 DSDETDQDFKYY
+678 DSQQKFIYY
-690 NNIVKNNAVVT
+690 SDIVKNNAAVT
-701 GNAKEYDFTDY
+701 GNVKEYEVTD
-712 YLDTRGFSL
+712 DSHDARGFRL

-762 LDTLTVPKDSE
+762 LDTLTVPKDPE

-878 AAIEEKMADDA
+878 AAVEKKLADGA
-889 VSFTDGSGKKIAIPF
+889 VSFTDESGKEIAIPF
-904 CGKDGDSGY
+904 CGKNGDSGY
-913 YIVTTGAGDS
+913 YIVTSGAGDS
-923 MLLTLGFKGKYA
+923 ILLTLGFKGKYA

-946 GTVYTGQNFNV
+946 GTVYTGKNFNV

-967 SFIDTDIKVKIRK
+967 SFLDTDIKVKISK

-987 IAAVKEA
+987 IAAVQEA
-994 VKAVDIRD
+994 IKAIDIRD
-1002 ITTGEIIDKYPYE
+1002 IYTSEIIDKYTYK
-1015 LSFGDNDIDI
+1015 LNFGDNDIDI

-1050 LHLGTQNF
+1050 LHLGRQNF

-1108 RCIDTEPGTV
+1108 RCIDTEPGTSVEVKV
-1118 VRVNVVGS
+1118 VSS
-1126 DANGATIAVSLM
+1126 DANGSTIAVSLM

-1182 PDDDLNARVALGTE
+1182 PDDDLNARVALGAE
-1196 RMKEMFTVTGAEEL
+1196 RVKEMFTVTGAEEL

-1264 MVSLISKESV
+1264 PVGLISKESV
-1274 TPVFSTD
+1274 TPVLSTD
-1281 ISDTNKDREVIL
+1281 ISDTNKDREAIL

-1299 SIAIEAAPASDKEMC
+1299 NITIAPAPASDKEMC

-1350 DGYNYSL
+1350 NGYNYSL

-1544 DSVNTLIFNAKYK
+1544 DSVDTLIFNATYK

-1567 TKVTPAAETVGVNWS
+1567 TKVTPAANTVGINWS

-1621 YGFAVKALLNGE
+1621 YDFAVKALLNGE

-1817 IYVTAE
+1817 VYVTAE